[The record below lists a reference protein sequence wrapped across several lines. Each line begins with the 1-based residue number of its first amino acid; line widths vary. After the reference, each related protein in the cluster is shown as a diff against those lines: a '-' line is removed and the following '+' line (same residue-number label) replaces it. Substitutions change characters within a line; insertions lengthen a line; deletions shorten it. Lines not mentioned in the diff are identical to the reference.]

1 MNIKTKLESVLNIRK
16 KKKQHILKD
25 EPKREQVYCMS
36 VLCGSMCGG
45 TKLKDHKDKFCQD
58 DVSGS
63 GGDSLY
69 FIVLNYIY
77 TYVFNDVSFV
87 CLSCTIGRLFF
98 DVPIKSQLS
107 TPSVGMVY
115 VSTLVGVHTS
125 RWWWLILTTSTQK

>member
-1 MNIKTKLESVLNIRK
+1 MLVLSVRAGSLVSIILAVMMNIKTKLESVLNIRK

-25 EPKREQVYCMS
+25 ETKREQVYCMS

-63 GGDSLY
+63 GGVSLY
-69 FIVLNYIY
+69 FIVLNLY

-87 CLSCTIGRLFF
+87 CLSLIFWMMS
-98 DVPIKSQLS
+98 PLS
-107 TPSVGMVY
+107 YSFPY
-115 VSTLVGVHTS
+115 L
-125 RWWWLILTTSTQK
+125 

>member
-69 FIVLNYIY
+69 FKLY

-98 DVPIKSQLS
+98 DGLPIKSQLS
-107 TPSVGMVY
+107 TPSVGKVWVY
-115 VSTLVGVHTS
+115 VSTLVGGGG
-125 RWWWLILTTSTQK
+125 